1 MHEKAM
7 AKKMRKK
14 KGRETTKKD
23 TIHST
28 GQETRGR
35 RTSKES
41 QDSVK
46 ILVAPEAK
54 IFFFVIRF
62 QDVNRQ
68 ERIFLHIHYT
78 IQGKDRVR
86 S

>member
-1 MHEKAM
+1 M

-23 TIHST
+23 AIHST

-54 IFFFVIRF
+54 ILSKYSSSSFVFKMSTDRRGSFLTFITRY
-62 QDVNRQ
+62 R
-68 ERIFLHIHYT
+68 ERAE
-78 IQGKDRVR
+78 
-86 S
+86 